1 MDGFENK
8 KDYIFAQSICKELQ
22 ANNKEAILE
31 LYHAFHPFF
40 LAFTRRRLFSPDP
53 NQIDAVLSTFWTA
66 LLNGKAICG
75 FKGKASFRTFLL
87 SILNRKIIDANRK
100 FQREIKFTE
109 TPHEQNP
116 EPSELP
122 DHLGSPED
130 HLLREERQKI
140 INDTLRQLSETA
152 PRDAN
157 LIRMYLNGLSYKEM
171 AELELNEEHPKTRQ
185 TKRKIDAIK
194 KQFTRPQTGSLAKF
208 KSAIEKRIQQHEWD
222 CRDLLN
228 EFHFFRK
235 DVTKA

>member
-1 MDGFENK
+1 MDGPQHK
-8 KDYIFAQSICKELQ
+8 RDYLFAQSICKELQ

-31 LYHAFHPFF
+31 LYHAFHPFL
-40 LAFTRRRLFSPDP
+40 LAFTRRRLFNPDP
-53 NQIDAVLSTFWTA
+53 NQIDTVLSTFWTV

-75 FKGKASFRTFLL
+75 FQGKASLRTFLL
-87 SILNRKIIDANRK
+87 TILNRKIIDANRK

-109 TPHEQNP
+109 TPDKQNL

-130 HLLREERQKI
+130 HVLREERQKI

-157 LIRMYLNGLSYKEM
+157 LIRMYLNGLGYEKM
-171 AELELNEEHPKTRQ
+171 AEQELNEEQPKTRQ

-208 KSAIEKRIQQHEWD
+208 KFALEKRIQQHEWD

-228 EFHFFRK
+228 
-235 DVTKA
+235 

>member
-1 MDGFENK
+1 MDGSQNK
-8 KDYIFAQSICKELQ
+8 KDYLFAQSICKELQ

-40 LAFTRRRLFSPDP
+40 LAFARRRLFNPDQ
-53 NQIDAVLSTFWTA
+53 NQIDSVLSTFWTS

-75 FKGKASFRTFLL
+75 FKGKASLRTFLL
-87 SILNRKIIDANRK
+87 TILNRRIIDANRK

-109 TPHEQNP
+109 TPDEQSL

-130 HLLREERQKI
+130 HMLREERQKI
-140 INDTLRQLSETA
+140 INDTLRQLSETS

-157 LIRMYLNGLSYKEM
+157 LIRMYLNGLSYAKM
-171 AELELNEEHPKTRQ
+171 AEQELNEEQPEARQ
-185 TKRKIDAIK
+185 TKKKIDAIK

-208 KSAIEKRIQQHEWD
+208 KSALEKRIQQHEWD

-228 EFHFFRK
+228 
-235 DVTKA
+235 

>member
-1 MDGFENK
+1 MDGPQNK
-8 KDYIFAQSICKELQ
+8 KDYLFAQSICKELQ

-31 LYHAFHPFF
+31 LYHAYHPFF
-40 LAFTRRRLFSPDP
+40 IAFARRRLFNPDQ
-53 NQIDAVLSTFWTA
+53 NQIDTVLSTFWTA

-75 FKGKASFRTFLL
+75 FKGKASLRTFLL
-87 SILNRKIIDANRK
+87 TILNRRIIDANRK

-109 TPHEQNP
+109 IPDEQSL

-130 HLLREERQKI
+130 HMLREERQKI

-157 LIRMYLNGLSYKEM
+157 LIRMYLNGLSYEKM
-171 AELELNEEHPKTRQ
+171 AEQELNEEQPETRQ
-185 TKRKIDAIK
+185 TKKKIDAIK

-208 KSAIEKRIQQHEWD
+208 KSALEKRIQQHEWD
-222 CRDLLN
+222 SRDLLI
-228 EFHFFRK
+228 
-235 DVTKA
+235 